1 MKGLRLKTCASV
13 YDFLKHNVREE
24 VWATTR
30 PTSRRQRSSTAA
42 PTSSRSAPL
51 PSPTM
56 SHSSSRP
63 CREVRPMSDETT
75 GAEIVR
81 EIKERRGK
89 TTWLLSLD
97 RRREF
102 CVHSR
107 PDFSGRRGQYV
118 TKVTYRLL
126 PKPCPDDDRE
136 GLRWYTA
143 ELERERTIA
152 VRYSRDAAHGM
163 AVHDAAVGSI
173 QRGAFN
179 P

>member
-1 MKGLRLKTCASV
+1 
-13 YDFLKHNVREE
+13 
-24 VWATTR
+24 
-30 PTSRRQRSSTAA
+30 
-42 PTSSRSAPL
+42 
-51 PSPTM
+51 
-56 SHSSSRP
+56 
-63 CREVRPMSDETT
+63 MSDETT

-118 TKVTYRLL
+118 TKVTYRRL

>member
-1 MKGLRLKTCASV
+1 
-13 YDFLKHNVREE
+13 
-24 VWATTR
+24 
-30 PTSRRQRSSTAA
+30 
-42 PTSSRSAPL
+42 
-51 PSPTM
+51 
-56 SHSSSRP
+56 
-63 CREVRPMSDETT
+63 MSDETT

-126 PKPCPDDDRE
+126 PKPM
-136 GLRWYTA
+136 TA
-143 ELERERTIA
+143 RA
-152 VRYSRDAAHGM
+152 C
-163 AVHDAAVGSI
+163 VGTPPSSS
-173 QRGAFN
+173 ASA